1 MIAEPPILD
10 QAVAAEPRLAS
21 AGQDLPPFVTPTP
34 GYSVWRLLRVIAGAL
49 FNVLHAAWTCH
60 FFDTPA
66 WSENLEMRQ
75 LQPCC
80 DDYPLRTRADW
91 HENVDT
97 ATFVTLW
104 LS

>member
-10 QAVAAEPRLAS
+10 QAVAAEPRRTS
-21 AGQDLPPFVTPTP
+21 AEQDSLPSTTATP
-34 GYSVWRLLRVIAGAL
+34 GYPVGRLLRVIAGAL
-49 FNVLHAAWTCH
+49 SNLLYAACTSH

-66 WSENLEMRQ
+66 WSDNLEMRHQ
-75 LQPCC
+75 QRCC
-80 DDYPLRTRADW
+80 DDHPLRTEW
-91 HENVDT
+91 HDSLDT